1 MWGRFVY
8 LLIWQ
13 LRLLVCYIEP
23 VDRSL
28 VVLLHACCLN
38 KIIVALCNPHKR
50 LLDHWQAHVCTGS
63 YSYVA
68 VGASGRT
75 YDQLAAPVRRRLLFA
90 GEHTCKVRRS
100 YGTASPAKVTT

>member
-1 MWGRFVY
+1 M
-8 LLIWQ
+8 L
-13 LRLLVCYIEP
+13 P
-23 VDRSL
+23 VIHTL
-28 VVLLHACCLN
+28 WKN
-38 KIIVALCNPHKR
+38 Q
-50 LLDHWQAHVCTGS
+50 QARVCTGS

-100 YGTASPAKVTT
+100 CYTELPAWCT